1 MSTTQQYT
9 TTTGQTVDLPPHE
22 EYYKRLVTRNAGV
35 VPPDEQRRI
44 REARILVAGCGSIG
58 GSVIEPLIRFG
69 AEHLT
74 LAEPDGYDFHNMNRQ
89 SVRLQDVGVNRAA
102 AFQTRLKDVN
112 PYATIE
118 VEPHGIT
125 DDNVVSLVKN
135 SDLILDGVDVTN
147 KPPLYAKYALHHQ
160 AKELKVPVISGYDI
174 AGLQLLL
181 VYDYRN
187 PAMPVLNGKLRREE
201 LDGLEPMT
209 FLHRIVPTWLLPY
222 EIIEILHHQFRNP
235 GAGFPQVVYT
245 ANLFGAMAM
254 RAGADILMSRPVKH
268 LVHFDVH
275 DVMRPLPQRLALH
288 VKRVVGL
295 IKLYVDFKKRFAEES
310 AKTQQPAG

>member
-1 MSTTQQYT
+1 MNTPQEYT
-9 TTTGQTVDLPPHE
+9 TTTGQKVTLPPHDE
-22 EYYKRLVTRNAGV
+22 FYKRMVMRNAGV
-35 VPPDEQRRI
+35 VSPEEQQRVRA
-44 REARILVAGCGSIG
+44 ARILVAGCGSIG

-74 LAEPDGYDFHNMNRQ
+74 LAEPDGYDYHNMNRQ
-89 SVRLQDVGVNRAA
+89 NVRLQEVGVNKAA
-102 AFQTRLKDVN
+102 AFQARLKDVN
-112 PYATIE
+112 PFATID
-118 VEPHGIT
+118 VEPRGIT
-125 DDNVVSLVKN
+125 DDNVVALVQN

-147 KPPLYAKYALHHQ
+147 KPPLYAKFALHET
-160 AKELKVPVISGYDI
+160 AKDLKVPIISGYDI

-201 LDGLEPMT
+201 LDALEPMT

-222 EIIEILHHQFRNP
+222 EIIDILHHQFRNP

-254 RAGADILMSRPVKH
+254 RAGIDVLMSRPVKH
-268 LVHFDVH
+268 LIHFDVH
-275 DVMRPLPQRLALH
+275 DAMRPLPHRVALH
-288 VKRVVGL
+288 ARRVVGL
-295 IKLYVDFKKRFAEES
+295 IKLYADFKKRFSNEK